1 MPIYLISFDLDG
13 GKPEDYAETHSI
25 IKKMFSTNCKI
36 LTTTYLVKTSNSVD
50 LDKERKKIVDSSKKS
65 MNIIIAKIES
75 WSGKYPNDVV
85 DCVKKNIRN

>member
-1 MPIYLISFDLDG
+1 MPIYLISFDIERG
-13 GKPEDYAETHSI
+13 ESEDYDEAHSI
-25 IKKMFSTNCKI
+25 IKKIFSTNCKI

-50 LDKERKKIVDSSKKS
+50 LDKEKKKIVDSSKKS

-75 WSGKYPNDVV
+75 WSGRYLDAV